1 VPEQYPPEAHGDAT
15 RGPIR
20 LLTLLPGGRPS
31 LARSDRRQKG
41 LVVAQSSRGHDLASG
56 NPSAQGKA
64 QGDLNL
70 IPQEVVPRR
79 FDEAV
84 NGG

>member
-1 VPEQYPPEAHGDAT
+1 MQRGSYPLAHA
-15 RGPIR
+15 
-20 LLTLLPGGRPS
+20 LGRPSPS

-41 LVVAQSSRGHDLASG
+41 LVVAQSGRGHDLASG